1 MRLLAMIVLFIP
13 IALLAQTKPAS
24 SSSRPAN
31 DLPTLWLVGDSTV
44 RNGSGNG
51 GNGQWGW
58 GDRIAGYFDT
68 NKINVVNRARGGRSS
83 RSYITEGLWD
93 AVLADSKPGDFV
105 IIQMG
110 HNDGG
115 PLAGDN
121 RERGSIRG
129 IDEKTE
135 DVTLTLGANK
145 GKKETVHTYGWYLRK
160 YIADAR
166 EHKLTPILC
175 SPIPRRPKTQVD
187 PTSQPTTYALWAE
200 EVATAEH
207 VPFVDLNRIILK
219 HYAGMKPDEIKS
231 KYFTTADDTHTN
243 ADGADLNAS
252 AVIEGLRA
260 LSDDPLKAYL
270 LAEPKKLSTSGNAP
284 VVVSCPGE
292 VGSPYTRSFPMPEG
306 NDDVTVTLGAPDVD
320 ATTTVLAEQR
330 RLMLER
336 VHTKPGESVKRTF
349 TVNVRR
355 PGSIKLKPR
364 ETNYLNWDDQLT
376 LTFLGTPAAVT
387 SIEIGHVESAVT
399 VFLAGDST
407 VTDQPNEPYNSW
419 GQMLPRF
426 FKQGVAVAN
435 YAESG
440 ESLKSFK
447 GSHRTDEVL
456 NHIKKGDWLFI
467 QFAHNDMKQ
476 KGEGVG
482 AFTTYK
488 ADLESFALEAKKRG
502 AHPVLV
508 TSMNRRS
515 FDDSGKITN
524 SLGDYPEAVRRVA
537 KEQDLPLI
545 DLNVMSKTLYE
556 AWGKAPSPRAF
567 APKDNTHHNDY
578 GSYELARCVVE
589 GIRQNKL
596 ELARFLA
603 DDIAPFDPAHPDS
616 MGAFSIPRLP
626 PPTTAATTKPEGN

>member
-1 MRLLAMIVLFIP
+1 MRLFALLILLAPLT
-13 IALLAQTKPAS
+13 LLAQTKPA

-44 RNGSGNG
+44 RNGSGSG

-58 GDRIAGYFDT
+58 GDRIAKYFDT
-68 NKINVVNRARGGRSS
+68 SKINVVNRARGGRSS
-83 RSYITEGLWD
+83 RSFITEGLWY

-129 IDEKTE
+129 TDDKTE

-175 SPIPRRPKTQVD
+175 SPIPRRPKAQVD
-187 PTSQPTTYALWAE
+187 PTSKPTSYAMWAE
-200 EVATAEH
+200 EVATAEK
-207 VPFVDLNRIILK
+207 VPFVDLNRIILR
-219 HYAGMKPDEIKS
+219 HYAGTKPEELKS

-243 ADGADLNAS
+243 DAGADLNAA
-252 AVIEGLRA
+252 AVIEGLQS
-260 LSDDPLKAYL
+260 LPENPLKDYL
-270 LAEPKKLSTSGNAP
+270 LGQPKKLSTSGNVP
-284 VVVSCPGE
+284 VVVSCPGK
-292 VGSPYTRSFPMPEG
+292 VDSPYTRSFPAPEG
-306 NDDVTVTLGAPDVD
+306 NCDVTVTLGAPDVE

-336 VHTKPGESVKRTF
+336 VHTKAGESVKRTF

-355 PGSIKLKPR
+355 PGSIKLKSR
-364 ETNYLNWDDQLT
+364 EAGYLNWDDQLT
-376 LTFLGTPAAVT
+376 LQFLGTPAAVT

-440 ESLKSFK
+440 ESLRSFK

-467 QFAHNDMKQ
+467 QFGHNDMKQ

-502 AHPVLV
+502 ANPVLI
-508 TSMNRRS
+508 TSMNRRD
-515 FDDSGKITN
+515 FDRVGTVYST
-524 SLGDYPEAVRRVA
+524 LGDYPDAVRKLA
-537 KEQDLPLI
+537 EEQKLPLI
-545 DLNVMSKTLYE
+545 DLNAMTKPLYE
-556 AWGKAPSPRAF
+556 AWGPEKSKLAF
-567 APKDNTHHNDY
+567 AFRDNTHHNDY

-596 ELARFLA
+596 ELAKFLA
-603 DDIAPFDPAHPDS
+603 DDVTPFDPAHPDS
-616 MGAFSIPRLP
+616 MERFSIPRLP
-626 PPTTAATTKPEGN
+626 PPATTATTKPEGS